1 MWRNNAGIRKIRKPQ
16 PNHFADAVP
25 LILDIVA
32 ATLTNFVRDVA
43 LDSSWNQVKAGG
55 RTQNQEYRVA
65 RKVWDTE
72 LINVNCIVRLILC
85 ELQNIWLKLIKSPNF
100 IKAFV
105 PYTKLVWRPCS
116 SYTINHES
124 FYTMSREYWYFV
136 CTSRIFDMRFI

>member
-1 MWRNNAGIRKIRKPQ
+1 MWRNNAGIRKIRKPL

-72 LINVNCIVRLILC
+72 LINVNCKVDYIRAL
-85 ELQNIWLKLIKSPNF
+85 EHWTQMSKSPNF
-100 IKAFV
+100 FKAFL

-124 FYTMSREYWYFV
+124 FYTMSREYWNFV
-136 CTSRIFDMRFI
+136 CTSRIFDIGFI